1 MHEPTVTRTL
11 GASGTQPAWPEGA
24 ARPDAPADVTRA
36 HRQDVAAATRPA
48 PHAAPGTDE
57 APDVEQAG
65 ARDAA
70 FPRSYAQFEINKE
83 TQRLSIKIV
92 DAATNEVIRVIPSEE
107 VQRISDELQAMARRD
122 TIRKQQP
129 GSVGGGSEPTASG
142 GVDRYV

>member
-1 MHEPTVTRTL
+1 M
-11 GASGTQPAWPEGA
+11 
-24 ARPDAPADVTRA
+24 RPPPVDA
-36 HRQDVAAATRPA
+36 
-48 PHAAPGTDE
+48 
-57 APDVEQAG
+57 AG
-65 ARDAA
+65 AKDAS

-107 VQRISDELQAMARRD
+107 VQRISSELQTMARRD
-122 TIRKQQP
+122 TIGKRQP